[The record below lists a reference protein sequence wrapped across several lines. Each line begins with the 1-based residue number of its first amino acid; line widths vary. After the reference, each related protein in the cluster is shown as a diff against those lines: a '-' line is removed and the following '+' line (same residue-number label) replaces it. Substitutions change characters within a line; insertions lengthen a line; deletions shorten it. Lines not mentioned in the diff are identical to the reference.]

1 MYKYTA
7 IIVEPRCHPALE
19 FVLKNF
25 YDNLSDEW
33 QFIIF
38 HGENNK
44 ESALNICTNYFTPQR
59 IKLVNLKVNN
69 LTAQGYNKLFYTE
82 EFYSYIDT
90 DTFLVFQTDAIIC
103 STYKDLINNFLQ
115 YDYVGAPW
123 VHINQVGNGGLSLR
137 KKSKMLEIL
146 KIKRENNKL
155 IENNKYVNED
165 ITFSLVH
172 DTDNISIFKPSVE
185 EAKEFAI
192 ESIYNEK
199 SFGLHKTYNYMNIS
213 KVSIWCPDIIELKRL
228 NKIRF
233 MSLTNS

>member
-44 ESALNICTNYFTPQR
+44 ESALNICTNHFTPQR

-146 KIKRENNKL
+146 KIKKENNKL
-155 IENNKYVNED
+155 IENNKYKD
-165 ITFSLVH
+165 MKFFDAAGTSKSLFTYFAKTPSMKKSKVGFVRLN
-172 DTDNISIFKPSVE
+172 DSSSKLIISIFPIL
-185 EAKEFAI
+185 FQQ
-192 ESIYNEK
+192 
-199 SFGLHKTYNYMNIS
+199 KTNQI
-213 KVSIWCPDIIELKRL
+213 
-228 NKIRF
+228 
-233 MSLTNS
+233 